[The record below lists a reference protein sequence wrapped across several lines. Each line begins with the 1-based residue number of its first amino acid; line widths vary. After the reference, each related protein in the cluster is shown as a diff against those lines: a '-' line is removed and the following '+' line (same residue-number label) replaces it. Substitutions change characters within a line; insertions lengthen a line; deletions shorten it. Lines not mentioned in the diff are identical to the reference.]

1 MLVTFKSKG
10 ASDIHMFSEHAS
22 EILRVIGKSLGSEQS
37 PRGIITASEVGP
49 ALAHLRAAANNA
61 RARAD
66 EPGKPASITLTQ
78 RSFPLIEMLDRAA
91 EKNLDVTWGV

>member
-10 ASDIHMFSEHAS
+10 ASDIQMFSEHAG
-22 EILRVIGKSLGSEQS
+22 EILSVIGKSLGSEQS
-37 PRGIITASEVGP
+37 PRGIITASEAGS

-66 EPGKPASITLTQ
+66 EPGKPASITLAQ